1 MMARILLAV
10 LLAASISPAQVTSD
24 KTSSQSSTQ
33 VDTAQTVGLI
43 VVPPGTLVDL
53 ALTSPIWAKTAKPGD
68 PVYAQTIFPVAVDSQ
83 MAIPPGTYVAGR
95 IDSLTRPGVFSP
107 HASIQISFDKIVFA
121 NGYAITLPNAPVNQT
136 LPPDVI
142 PAVAT
147 AYVQVGRD
155 STVLLDNGAQLQMII
170 QVSLAVDARRVASAT
185 KKSKSPGVAASAVV
199 CHPTPGTPG
208 TLGTPDTVIPG
219 TPATPGTP
227 DTVIPGGPGQ
237 PDIVIPGT
245 PGTPGTPDTII
256 PGTPGTPGTLGT
268 LCPALPVVIPH
279 SKEQTYKDAF
289 QLNTSA
295 FIGGREFS
303 PGDYEAS
310 WTGIAP
316 SVRVLIAAS
325 TGTVVQ
331 VPAQLVILRGT
342 SPANTTSL
350 RTNPDGSRS
359 VDSIRFAGQTF
370 ALYFR

>member
-1 MMARILLAV
+1 MMARMFLAV
-10 LLAASISPAQVTSD
+10 LLVASISPAQVTSD
-24 KTSSQSSTQ
+24 KPSSQSSTQ

-43 VVPPGTLVDL
+43 VVPPGTPVDL

-68 PVYAQTIFPVAVDSQ
+68 PVYAQTVFPVAADSQ

-107 HASIQISFDKIVFA
+107 HASLQISFEKIVFA
-121 NGYAITLPNAPVNQT
+121 NGYAITLPNAPVHET
-136 LPPDVI
+136 LPLDVI

-155 STVLLDNGAQLQMII
+155 STVLLDSGAQLQMII

-185 KKSKSPGVAASAVV
+185 QKSKSPRVAASAVE

-208 TLGTPDTVIPG
+208 TPGTPDTVIPG

-245 PGTPGTPDTII
+245 PSIPGTPDTII
-256 PGTPGTPGTLGT
+256 PGTPGTLGTPGTS
-268 LCPALPVVIPH
+268 CPALPVVIPH
-279 SKEQTYKDAF
+279 GKEQIHKDAF
-289 QLNTSA
+289 RLNTSA
-295 FIGGREFS
+295 FIDGREFS

-310 WTGIAP
+310 WTGRGP
-316 SVRVLIAAS
+316 SVQVQVATS
-325 TGTVVQ
+325 SGTVAQ
-331 VPAQLVILRGT
+331 VPAQFVILSGT
-342 SPANTTSL
+342 SPANTTSF
-350 RTNPDGSRS
+350 RTNPDGSRV

>member
-1 MMARILLAV
+1 MMARMFLAV
-10 LLAASISPAQVTSD
+10 LLVASISPAQVTSD
-24 KTSSQSSTQ
+24 KPSSQSSTQ

-43 VVPPGTLVDL
+43 VVPPGTPVDL

-68 PVYAQTIFPVAVDSQ
+68 PVYAQTVFPVAVDSQ

-107 HASIQISFDKIVFA
+107 HASLQISFEKIVFA
-121 NGYAITLPNAPVNQT
+121 NGYAITLPNAPVHET
-136 LPPDVI
+136 LPLDVI
-142 PAVAT
+142 SAVAT

-155 STVLLDNGAQLQMII
+155 STVLLDSGAQLQMII

-185 KKSKSPGVAASAVV
+185 QKSKSPRVAASAVE

-208 TLGTPDTVIPG
+208 TPGTPDTVIPG

-245 PGTPGTPDTII
+245 PGISGTPDTII
-256 PGTPGTPGTLGT
+256 PGTPGTLGTPGTS
-268 LCPALPVVIPH
+268 CPALPVVIPH
-279 SKEQTYKDAF
+279 GKEQIHKDAF
-289 QLNTSA
+289 RLNTSA
-295 FIGGREFS
+295 FIDGREFS

-310 WTGIAP
+310 WTGRGP
-316 SVRVLIAAS
+316 SVQVQVATS
-325 TGTVVQ
+325 SGTVAQ
-331 VPAQLVILRGT
+331 VPAQFVILSGT
-342 SPANTTSL
+342 SPANTTSF
-350 RTNPDGSRS
+350 RTNPDGSRV